1 MTHVTTLSSAAAPR
15 KLSIIFLS
23 VTKTWRAGQ
32 RVEREMQPEIGLDFS
47 QGGALPFT

>member
-23 VTKTWRAGQ
+23 VTRTRRAGQ
-32 RVEREMQPEIGLDFS
+32 RAGRETQLKTGLDFS